1 MSYYKFEQSDIF
13 TNRIKTHP
21 RSYFL
26 INNNKTYYN
35 KDVVP
40 ITDDI
45 NEVETIHDT
54 PQGFLSLYEMN
65 INRVDG
71 VDNSGLIYPF
81 ITKQGTLDSFKTIST
96 ESFQGFSY
104 GDKIEGKYPLS
115 ASISTDLYK
124 TVENRERIHSLV
136 NTFNYYTKLSRH
148 YAVKGLDW
156 DKLTQ
161 DIKLISI
168 PSIFYGSSIKKG
180 SVKLDFYINGELTAT
195 VEDKARNGEL
205 VQTYVR
211 SESIPAES
219 SFEILDSALNT
230 QPGDNN
236 DFLDLD
242 GKFIT
247 LEDVN
252 GETLKLTFSVQF
264 GSFGGGGIIDPN
276 GHDGGGEE
284 EEPVFD
290 PTESIVFAIIDT
302 NDLDST
308 RTQILAG
315 IEHQVEIRDFQ
326 VSASHSGNKVTFT
339 GNVADLSLMF
349 QPMVEQMNG
358 GIIEMV
364 EDGPPQ
370 PVTIDGV
377 IVSSG
382 EAVIS
387 EGEGNGR
394 VAGVVLYNEGFVAL
408 TGSWD
413 LSATHQEEYIINA
426 GNDSPKWIYWG
437 QKDTSDIDQQQQ
449 DMDNDGEPD
458 FAISSSWD
466 ISFLGT
472 NYIPTM
478 TMLAH
483 AKQGDLNYSNN
494 PTFIEYNDRAS
505 GYEVVTQEMIDDIHT
520 DFIQEDLGKLARRG
534 ITSPNKFVEDKELHI
549 ANVVKSPYPNT
560 SGSFEKTTYI
570 SKIGIYDENKNLIGI
585 AKLATP
591 VKKTESRQY
600 TFKMKVD
607 F

>member
-1 MSYYKFEQSDIF
+1 MSYYKFEQNDIF

-35 KDVVP
+35 NDIIP

-45 NEVETIHDT
+45 NEIETIHDT

-71 VDNSGLIYPF
+71 VDNSGLIHPF

-124 TVENRERIHSLV
+124 TVEDRERIHSLV

-156 DKLTQ
+156 DKTTQ

-205 VQTYVR
+205 IQTYIKP
-211 SESIPAES
+211 SEQIAGSF
-219 SFEILDSALNT
+219 FEIQDSAISQDETGSIRNLDRTFIELIDSNNVTFTIGFSIVLPAFNNT
-230 QPGDNN
+230 
-236 DFLDLD
+236 
-242 GKFIT
+242 
-247 LEDVN
+247 
-252 GETLKLTFSVQF
+252 
-264 GSFGGGGIIDPN
+264 GGGGSLVP
-276 GHDGGGEE
+276 H
-284 EEPVFD
+284 D
-290 PTESIVFAIIDT
+290 PTTSTISEFSGASDEEIRNTFLDGLVFEVEHNTVLTGVTAQRQGNRVIFSGNT
-302 NDLDST
+302 NDLT
-308 RTQILAG
+308 LKILNFDNFA
-315 IEHQVEIRDFQ
+315 IEEKSV
-326 VSASHSGNKVTFT
+326 
-339 GNVADLSLMF
+339 
-349 QPMVEQMNG
+349 
-358 GIIEMV
+358 
-364 EDGPPQ
+364 
-370 PVTIDGV
+370 DGV
-377 IVSSG
+377 VLGTSDSSLQ
-382 EAVIS
+382 
-387 EGEGNGR
+387 EGVGNGN

-437 QKDTSDIDQQQQ
+437 QKDTSDADQQHDQ
-449 DMDNDGEPD
+449 DGDEETD

-466 ISFLGT
+466 IDFLGT

-494 PTFIEYNDRAS
+494 PTFIEHNDRAT
-505 GYEVVTQEMIDDIHT
+505 GYEIVTQEMIDDIHT
-520 DFIQEDLGKLARRG
+520 DFVQEDLGKLARRAV
-534 ITSPNKFVEDKELHI
+534 ISPNKFTEDKELHI

-570 SKIGIYDENKNLIGI
+570 SKIGIYDEDKNLIGI